1 MKLYDKDCA
10 NSYELAANLPK
21 RMSVENTKAAYQ
33 KTVTERETE
42 RQLRKTINL
51 NLFII
56 PFQFL
61 QKYDKIKEINNPI
74 PFFNKEKFYSGT
86 LEELMIGL

>member
-1 MKLYDKDCA
+1 MNYSHQFAKI
-10 NSYELAANLPK
+10 
-21 RMSVENTKAAYQ
+21 MSVENTIKQ
-33 KTVTERETE
+33 HIKKQTERETE
-42 RQLRKTINL
+42 RQYSNL

-74 PFFNKEKFYSGT
+74 P
-86 LEELMIGL
+86 

>member
-1 MKLYDKDCA
+1 M
-10 NSYELAANLPK
+10 NLPK
-21 RMSVENTKAAYQ
+21 RMSVKNA

>member
-1 MKLYDKDCA
+1 
-10 NSYELAANLPK
+10 
-21 RMSVENTKAAYQ
+21 MSVENTKAAYQ
-33 KTVTERETE
+33 KTVTERGTE
-42 RQLRKTINL
+42 RQYRNL

-74 PFFNKEKFYSGT
+74 P
-86 LEELMIGL
+86 